1 MVLGLWP
8 LRSGAAPQSE
18 SLVDRSAAYVERFLD
33 AYTNVVAEEAY
44 TQERSAPRGRR
55 TLRSDVVLVR
65 YPGSNEWRVFRDVFE
80 VDGNLIRDPR
90 EERLMKLFLTPASAA
105 VPRAQ
110 AIAAAGAQHNI
121 QDIGNLNN
129 PLLAM
134 SFLQRR
140 YGERFR
146 FTPGGR
152 ERKLGP
158 AIREI
163 RFEETHVPTLF
174 RRGGNLDLPAHGV
187 YWADEAT
194 GLTLQTRFGYAFET
208 PPGSPY
214 PPILRLQTILP
225 GHFDPETP
233 IVIDGAGG
241 PIKATPFEAIHG
253 RSPAL
258 GFRIGG
264 LAYLPDANIMP
275 DSTWPMLEGLEIFIV
290 DALRYTPHP
299 THANLETALEW
310 IERARPRRAVL
321 TNMHVDLDYE
331 TLAAETPEHITP
343 AYDGMVL
350 ELPVD

>member
-194 GLTLQTRFGYAFET
+194 GRIVKME
-208 PPGSPY
+208 
-214 PPILRLQTILP
+214 LRLGGRGFQHSSMSWQPPSRITTTFGLDE
-225 GHFDPETP
+225 GLG
-233 IVIDGAGG
+233 IDVPVEMRDHYPLDKTDIRGV
-241 PIKATPFEAIHG
+241 ATYSRFRRFEV
-253 RSPAL
+253 
-258 GFRIGG
+258 G
-264 LAYLPDANIMP
+264 LAA
-275 DSTWPMLEGLEIFIV
+275 
-290 DALRYTPHP
+290 
-299 THANLETALEW
+299 
-310 IERARPRRAVL
+310 AV
-321 TNMHVDLDYE
+321 
-331 TLAAETPEHITP
+331 P
-343 AYDGMVL
+343 
-350 ELPVD
+350 

>member
-1 MVLGLWP
+1 MNHSVRAVQRDTSSPVPRTRPPFHARRWGCSVRRAAACVAVVLGLWP

-44 TQERSAPRGRR
+44 TQERSAPRARR

-65 YPGSNEWRVFRDVFE
+65 YAGSNEWRVFRDVFE
-80 VDGNLIRDPR
+80 VDGNLVRDPR
-90 EERLMKLFLTPASAA
+90 DERLMKLFLMPAAAA

-110 AIAAAGAQHNI
+110 AIATAGAQHNI

-174 RRGGNLDLPAHGV
+174 RRGGNLDLPAHGI

-194 GLTLQTRFGYAFET
+194 GRIVKME
-208 PPGSPY
+208 
-214 PPILRLQTILP
+214 LRL
-225 GHFDPETP
+225 
-233 IVIDGAGG
+233 GG
-241 PIKATPFEAIHG
+241 
-253 RSPAL
+253 R
-258 GFRIGG
+258 GFQHSSMSWQPPSRITTTFGV
-264 LAYLPDANIMP
+264 D
-275 DSTWPMLEGLEIFIV
+275 EGLGIDVPVEMRDHYPLDKTDIRGVATYSRFRRFEV
-290 DALRYTPHP
+290 G
-299 THANLETALEW
+299 TA
-310 IERARPRRAVL
+310 AAV
-321 TNMHVDLDYE
+321 
-331 TLAAETPEHITP
+331 P
-343 AYDGMVL
+343 
-350 ELPVD
+350 